1 MLNVLATTLNR
12 GEESAA
18 QEFLEMFIEIAESQ
32 PRFLRRNLQE
42 ISDAM
47 LQVMI
52 SLHQG
57 WVYKNF
63 TFYLGIV
70 CSTPQDDWP

>member
-1 MLNVLATTLNR
+1 MCLQALDDQAERAKFQVFISPMLNVLATTLNR

-18 QEFLEMFIEIAESQ
+18 QEFLEMFIEIAEGQ

-47 LQVMI
+47 LQV
-52 SLHQG
+52 
-57 WVYKNF
+57 
-63 TFYLGIV
+63 
-70 CSTPQDDWP
+70 